1 MISFFE
7 FVGNPARSPGPISLE
22 DFQRLDL
29 RVGIIKE
36 VEPIP
41 GCKKVLKLRVDIG
54 EKRTILA
61 GLAARYQMD
70 ELKDKQVIVLANL
83 RSVKLMGVE
92 SQRVILAVEDEGGV
106 YLLTPDKESKP
117 GSAIR

>member
-1 MISFFE
+1 M
-7 FVGNPARSPGPISLE
+7 
-22 DFQRLDL
+22 
-29 RVGIIKE
+29 
-36 VEPIP
+36 
-41 GCKKVLKLRVDIG
+41 
-54 EKRTILA
+54 
-61 GLAARYQMD
+61 
-70 ELKDKQVIVLANL
+70 IVLVNL